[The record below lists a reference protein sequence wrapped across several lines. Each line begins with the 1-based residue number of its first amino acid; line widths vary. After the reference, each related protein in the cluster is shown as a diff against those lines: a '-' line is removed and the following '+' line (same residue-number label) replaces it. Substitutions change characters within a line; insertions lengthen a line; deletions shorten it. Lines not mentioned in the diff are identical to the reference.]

1 MKICKTLCI
10 LLFIT
15 GCGNSQINRPAL
27 TGDRATDIKI
37 LIPEGEYNVD
47 IIDRVIQNPRYQ
59 ELQNKLVAAV
69 NKNKDWFL
77 EQQKKAGQNSG
88 PMPYHPNVG
97 MTEEEYAEL
106 IELTQNGLDV
116 EMAKS
121 GSAKVSIIHQND
133 LIKLDGTGKLKIL
146 KDVKIN
152 LKDNIVWIGDYKL
165 DNFQEINVD
174 TDKNGL
180 KSKWHGYQWR
190 YEYTD
195 SPKNLDELTS
205 AELQSIILKTYKLTI
220 GRLEKDSTTYIEITE
235 REIEKGIKTKTIQ
248 IPFKF

>member
-1 MKICKTLCI
+1 MKFCKSLCI
-10 LLFIT
+10 LLLMA
-15 GCGNSQINRPAL
+15 GCGNSQIIRPAL

-69 NKNKDWFL
+69 SKNKDWFL
-77 EQQKKAGQNSG
+77 EQQRLAGQRSG
-88 PMPYHPNVG
+88 PMPYHPNFG
-97 MTEEEYAEL
+97 LTEEEYAEL
-106 IELTQNGLDV
+106 ITLTQDGLDV
-116 EMAKS
+116 EMTKS
-121 GSAKVSIIHQND
+121 GSAKVSITYEND
-133 LIKLDGTGKLKIL
+133 IISFDGTGKLKVL

-152 LKDNIVWIGDYKL
+152 LKENIVLIGDYKL
-165 DNFQEINVD
+165 DNFQEINVES
-174 TDKNGL
+174 DKNGL
-180 KSKWHGYQWR
+180 KSKWRGFQWR
-190 YEYTD
+190 FEYTD
-195 SPKNLDELTS
+195 SQKNLEELTS
-205 AELQSIILKTYKLTI
+205 QELQTIILKNYKFTI